1 MFVACGI
8 WCLAD
13 VSSVSPSSEQ
23 CNTKY
28 IDLLMILNLGIIP
41 KLSLGHNQSP
51 LLKLQKDSNCPIR
64 LGRVLTNVL
73 DNSS

>member
-23 CNTKY
+23 THGRSTL
-28 IDLLMILNLGIIP
+28 ISAGLMDLWSRLMVGAPGFPETIE
-41 KLSLGHNQSP
+41 
-51 LLKLQKDSNCPIR
+51 
-64 LGRVLTNVL
+64 
-73 DNSS
+73 